1 MSFVGDL
8 ITGQSQKKIANA
20 NAALYERDALIK
32 RQQAEQGFKVYEKF
46 DLPQIYALE
55 TKSVGDIRTGYAIRG
70 VTEEGTGYRVLMDN
84 ALNFARDRDMLEY
97 NALVKKE
104 QLENAAVMKEAEA
117 RVERY
122 RGRVAETIS
131 YFRAGSSLLGDIRT
145 GQQIYKG
152 MG

>member
-20 NAALYERDALIK
+20 NAALLERDAVVT
-32 RQQAEQGFKVYEKF
+32 RQRAEQGYKVYEKF

-131 YFRAGSSLLGDIRT
+131 YFKAGSSLLGDVRT

>member
-20 NAALYERDALIK
+20 NAALLERDAVVT
-32 RQQAEQGFKVYEKF
+32 RQRAEQGYKVYEKF

-122 RGRVAETIS
+122 LKIS
-131 YFRAGSSLLGDIRT
+131 LSINNRFF
-145 GQQIYKG
+145 
-152 MG
+152 

>member
-8 ITGQSQKKIANA
+8 ITGQSQKKISEA
-20 NAALYERDALIK
+20 NAALLERDAVVT
-32 RQQAEQGFKVYEKF
+32 RQRAEQGYKVYEKF

-84 ALNFARDRDMLEY
+84 ALNFERDRDMLKY

-104 QLENAAVMKEAEA
+104 QGENEAVMKEAEA

-122 RGRVAETIS
+122 RGRVAETVS
-131 YFRAGSSLLGDIRT
+131 YFKAGASLLGNYMQAT
-145 GQQIYKG
+145 KK
-152 MG
+152 

>member
-20 NAALYERDALIK
+20 NAALLERDAVIK
-32 RQQAEQGFKVYEKF
+32 EQQAQQGYKVYEKF

-131 YFRAGSSLLGDIRT
+131 YFKAGSSLLGDVRT

-152 MG
+152 

>member
-20 NAALYERDALIK
+20 NAALLERDAVVT
-32 RQQAEQGFKVYEKF
+32 RQWAEQGYKVYEKF

-131 YFRAGSSLLGDIRT
+131 YFRAGSSLLGDVRT
-145 GQQIYKG
+145 GQQISKG
-152 MG
+152 FG

>member
-8 ITGQSQKKIANA
+8 ITGQAQNKIAKA
-20 NAALYERDALIK
+20 NASLLERDAVIK
-32 RQQAEQGFKVYEKF
+32 EQQAQQGYKVYEKF

-84 ALNFARDRDMLEY
+84 ALNFARDRDMLKY

-104 QLENAAVMKEAEA
+104 QLENEAVMKRAEA

-122 RGRVAETIS
+122 RGQVAETVS
-131 YFRAGSSLLGDIRT
+131 YFKAGASLLGNYMQAT
-145 GQQIYKG
+145 KK
-152 MG
+152 

>member
-20 NAALYERDALIK
+20 NAALIERDAVVL
-32 RQQAEQGFKVYEKF
+32 EQKAKQGYKVYEKF
-46 DLPQIYALE
+46 DLPQIYSLE
-55 TKSVGDIRTGYAIRG
+55 TKSVGDIRTGYAVRG
-70 VTEEGTGYRVLMDN
+70 VTEEGTGLRVFMDN

-104 QLENAAVMKEAEA
+104 QLENAAVMKRAEA

-122 RGRVAETIS
+122 RGQVAETVS
-131 YFRAGSSLLGDIRT
+131 YFKAGASLLGNYESAT
-145 GQQIYKG
+145 KK
-152 MG
+152 

>member
-20 NAALYERDALIK
+20 NAALLERDAIVT
-32 RQQAEQGFKVYEKF
+32 RQRAEQGYKVYEKF

-84 ALNFARDRDMLEY
+84 ALNFERDRDMLEY

-104 QLENAAVMKEAEA
+104 QGENAAVMKEAEA

-131 YFRAGSSLLGDIRT
+131 YFRAGSSLLGDVRT

>member
-20 NAALYERDALIK
+20 NAALLERDALVT
-32 RQQAEQGFKVYEKF
+32 RQRAEQGYKVYEKF

-84 ALNFARDRDMLEY
+84 ALNFERDRDMLEY

-104 QLENAAVMKEAEA
+104 QTENEAVMRRAEA

-122 RGRVAETIS
+122 RGEVAETVS
-131 YFRAGSSLLGDIRT
+131 YFKAGASLLGNYQKATRT
-145 GQQIYKG
+145 
-152 MG
+152 

>member
-20 NAALYERDALIK
+20 NASLLERDAVVLEQ
-32 RQQAEQGFKVYEKF
+32 RAQQGYKVYEKF

-84 ALNFARDRDMLEY
+84 ALNFERDRDMLEY

-104 QLENAAVMKEAEA
+104 QTENEAVMRRAEA

-122 RGRVAETIS
+122 RGEVAETVS
-131 YFRAGSSLLGDIRT
+131 YFKAGASLLGNYQKATRT
-145 GQQIYKG
+145 
-152 MG
+152 

>member
-20 NAALYERDALIK
+20 NASLLERDALVI
-32 RQQAEQGFKVYEKF
+32 RQRAEQGYKVYEKF

-55 TKSVGDIRTGYAIRG
+55 TKSVGDIRTGYAVRG

-84 ALNFARDRDMLEY
+84 ALNFERDRDMLEY

-104 QLENAAVMKEAEA
+104 QGENAAVMKEAEA

-131 YFRAGSSLLGDIRT
+131 YFKAGSSLLGDVRT

-152 MG
+152 

>member
-8 ITGQSQKKIANA
+8 ITGSSQNKIAKA
-20 NAALYERDALIK
+20 NAALMERDAVVLEQ
-32 RQQAEQGFKVYEKF
+32 RAQQGYKVYEKF

-55 TKSVGDIRTGYAIRG
+55 TKSTGDIRTGYAVRG

-84 ALNFARDRDMLEY
+84 ALNFERDRDMLEY

-104 QLENAAVMKEAEA
+104 QLENQAVMKRAEA

-122 RGRVAETIS
+122 RGQVAQTVS
-131 YFRAGSSLLGDIRT
+131 YFKAGQSLLGNYEKATKT
-145 GQQIYKG
+145 G
-152 MG
+152 

>member
-20 NAALYERDALIK
+20 NAALMERDAVVL
-32 RQQAEQGFKVYEKF
+32 EQKAKQGYKVYEKF
-46 DLPQIYALE
+46 DLPQIYSLE

-70 VTEEGTGYRVLMDN
+70 VTEEGTGLRVFMDN

-104 QLENAAVMKEAEA
+104 QLENAAVMKRAEA

-122 RGRVAETIS
+122 RGQVAETVS
-131 YFRAGSSLLGDIRT
+131 YFKAGASLLGNYQSAT
-145 GQQIYKG
+145 KPT
-152 MG
+152 

>member
-20 NAALYERDALIK
+20 NASLLERDALVT
-32 RQQAEQGFKVYEKF
+32 RQRAEQGYKVYEKF

-55 TKSVGDIRTGYAIRG
+55 TKSVGDIRTGYAVRG
-70 VTEEGTGYRVLMDN
+70 VTEEGTGLRVFMDN

-104 QLENAAVMKEAEA
+104 QLENEAVMRRAEA

-122 RGRVAETIS
+122 RGQVAQTVS
-131 YFRAGSSLLGDIRT
+131 YFKAGQSLLGNYEKATKT
-145 GQQIYKG
+145 G
-152 MG
+152 

>member
-20 NAALYERDALIK
+20 NAALLERDAVVLEQ
-32 RQQAEQGFKVYEKF
+32 RAQQGYKVYEKF

-84 ALNFARDRDMLEY
+84 ALNFERDRDMLKY

-104 QLENAAVMKEAEA
+104 QTENEAVMRRAEA

-122 RGRVAETIS
+122 RGQVAETVS
-131 YFRAGSSLLGDIRT
+131 YFKAGASLLGNYQTATR
-145 GQQIYKG
+145 K
-152 MG
+152 

>member
-20 NAALYERDALIK
+20 NAALLERDAIVLK
-32 RQQAEQGFKVYEKF
+32 QRAEQGFKVYEKF
-46 DLPQIYALE
+46 DLPQLYSLE

-104 QLENAAVMKEAEA
+104 QLDNAAVMKEAEA

-131 YFRAGSSLLGDIRT
+131 YFKAGSSLLGDVRT

-152 MG
+152 

>member
-20 NAALYERDALIK
+20 NAALLERDALVI
-32 RQQAEQGFKVYEKF
+32 RQRAEQGYKVYEKF

-84 ALNFARDRDMLEY
+84 ALNFERDRDMLEY

-104 QLENAAVMKEAEA
+104 QGENAAVMKEAEA

-131 YFRAGSSLLGDIRT
+131 YFRAGSSLLGDVRT

>member
-8 ITGQSQKKIANA
+8 ITGQSQKKIADA
-20 NAALYERDALIK
+20 NALLYERDALIK

-131 YFRAGSSLLGDIRT
+131 YFRAGSSLLGDVRT

>member
-20 NAALYERDALIK
+20 NAALLERDAVVT
-32 RQQAEQGFKVYEKF
+32 RQRAEQGYKVYEKF

-84 ALNFARDRDMLEY
+84 ALNFERDRDMLKY

-104 QLENAAVMKEAEA
+104 QLENEAVMRRAEA

-122 RGRVAETIS
+122 RGQVAQTVS
-131 YFRAGSSLLGDIRT
+131 YFKAGESLLGNYQRAT
-145 GQQIYKG
+145 K
-152 MG
+152 

>member
-20 NAALYERDALIK
+20 NAALLERDAIVT
-32 RQQAEQGFKVYEKF
+32 RQRAEQGYKVYEKF

-84 ALNFARDRDMLEY
+84 ALNFERDRDMLEY

-104 QLENAAVMKEAEA
+104 QLENQAVMKRAEA

-122 RGRVAETIS
+122 RGQVAETVS
-131 YFRAGSSLLGDIRT
+131 YFKAGASLLGNYQKAT
-145 GQQIYKG
+145 K
-152 MG
+152 

>member
-20 NAALYERDALIK
+20 NAALLERDAVVT
-32 RQQAEQGFKVYEKF
+32 RQRAEQGYKVYEKF

-131 YFRAGSSLLGDIRT
+131 YFKAGSSLLGDVRT

-152 MG
+152 

>member
-20 NAALYERDALIK
+20 NAALLERDALVI
-32 RQQAEQGFKVYEKF
+32 RQRAEQGYKVYEKF

-84 ALNFARDRDMLEY
+84 ALNFERDRDMLEY

-104 QLENAAVMKEAEA
+104 QGENAAVMKEAEA

-131 YFRAGSSLLGDIRT
+131 YFKAGSSLLGDVRT

>member
-20 NAALYERDALIK
+20 NAALMERDAVVLEQ
-32 RQQAEQGFKVYEKF
+32 RAQQGYKVYEKF

-55 TKSVGDIRTGYAIRG
+55 TKSTGDIRTGYAVRG
-70 VTEEGTGYRVLMDN
+70 VTEEGTGLRVFMDN

-104 QLENAAVMKEAEA
+104 QLENEAVMRRAEA

-122 RGRVAETIS
+122 RGQVAETVS
-131 YFRAGSSLLGDIRT
+131 YFKAGASLLGNYQTATR
-145 GQQIYKG
+145 K
-152 MG
+152 

>member
-20 NAALYERDALIK
+20 NASLLERDAIVT
-32 RQQAEQGFKVYEKF
+32 RQRAEQGYKVYEKF

-55 TKSVGDIRTGYAIRG
+55 TKSTGDIRTGYAIRG

-84 ALNFARDRDMLEY
+84 ALNFARDRDMLKY

-104 QLENAAVMKEAEA
+104 QLENEAVMKRAEA

-122 RGRVAETIS
+122 RGQVAETVS
-131 YFRAGSSLLGDIRT
+131 YFKAGASLLGNYQKAT
-145 GQQIYKG
+145 K
-152 MG
+152 

>member
-20 NAALYERDALIK
+20 NAALMERDAVVLEQ
-32 RQQAEQGFKVYEKF
+32 RAQQGYKVYEKF

-55 TKSVGDIRTGYAIRG
+55 TKSTGDIRTGYAVRG
-70 VTEEGTGYRVLMDN
+70 VTEEGTGLRVFMDN

-104 QLENAAVMKEAEA
+104 QLENEAVMRRAEA

-122 RGRVAETIS
+122 RGQVAETVS
-131 YFRAGSSLLGDIRT
+131 YFKAGASLLGNYQT
-145 GQQIYKG
+145 ATKK
-152 MG
+152 

>member
-20 NAALYERDALIK
+20 NAALLERDAVVK
-32 RQQAEQGFKVYEKF
+32 EQQAQQGYKVYEKF

-55 TKSVGDIRTGYAIRG
+55 TKSTGDIRTGYAIRG

-84 ALNFARDRDMLEY
+84 ALNFARDRDMLKY

-104 QLENAAVMKEAEA
+104 QLENEAVMKRAEA

-131 YFRAGSSLLGDIRT
+131 YFKAGSSLLGDVRT

>member
-8 ITGQSQKKIANA
+8 VGGQAQKKIANA
-20 NAALYERDALIK
+20 NASLLERDAKVLEQ
-32 RQQAEQGFKVYEKF
+32 RAQQGFKVYEKF

-70 VTEEGTGYRVLMDN
+70 VTEEGTGYRVILEN

-104 QLENAAVMKEAEA
+104 QLENDAVMKRAEA

-122 RGRVAETIS
+122 RGRVAETVS
-131 YFRAGSSLLGDIRT
+131 YFKAGSSLLGDVRT